1 MAKSNTNLNSDAAV
15 ENASVEA
22 AKKAS
27 KPKKPAKKNKKPL
40 GERIRNFF
48 RVYKSELRKI
58 TWTPK
63 EQVRKNSTVVFI
75 VVVISAVLLGV
86 LDLVFS
92 KGITALATLAGFI
105 NLF

>member
-1 MAKSNTNLNSDAAV
+1 MAKSNTNLNGDAAV

-48 RVYKSELRKI
+48 RVYKEDYMDSEG
-58 TWTPK
+58 TGSQ
-63 EQVRKNSTVVFI
+63 EFNSRFYRCCYFG
-75 VVVISAVLLGV
+75 S
-86 LDLVFS
+86 
-92 KGITALATLAGFI
+92 TARRA
-105 NLF
+105 

>member
-1 MAKSNTNLNSDAAV
+1 MRRKAMAKSNT
-15 ENASVEA
+15 
-22 AKKAS
+22 
-27 KPKKPAKKNKKPL
+27 KKNKKPL